1 MIHPPLPAYTARFE
15 ARIHLLRMESP
26 SQQTSTDRPR
36 VILLGA
42 SNLTRA
48 ISTVVET
55 ARQIVGSPIDCYV
68 AMGHGRSFGMETTVF
83 GRTLPGILPCGLWKA
98 LKGAP
103 PASRTFILLT
113 DVGNDIPY
121 GATPESILA
130 WLSQCL
136 QQAGTTGT
144 RLALTQLP
152 LATLATL
159 SRRRY
164 HLLRRLL
171 FPGSEVSYEM
181 ARERIEVVNDGLNAI
196 AERFG
201 AAPIEM
207 PAAWYGPDKIHI
219 KARRFPTA
227 WPTILQA
234 WSPEAPRPVPHFS
247 LWRYLRCR
255 TARGQDVRFFRRD
268 ISMVQPARTLADGT
282 TLHLY

>member
-1 MIHPPLPAYTARFE
+1 MIQSLPFAYTAKSE

-55 ARQIVGSPIDCYV
+55 ARQIAATAVDCYI

-83 GRTLPGILPCGLWKA
+83 GRTLPGILPCGLWEA
-98 LKGAP
+98 LQRAE
-103 PASRTFILLT
+103 PASRTYVLLT

-121 GATPESILA
+121 GAKPDSILS
-130 WLSQCL
+130 WLGQCL
-136 QQAGTTGT
+136 QQVDATGT

-152 LATLATL
+152 LAALATL

-171 FPGSEVSYEM
+171 FPSSEVSYEM
-181 ARERIEVVNDGLNAI
+181 ALERVEVVNDGLGEI
-196 AERFG
+196 AKRFG

-207 PAAWYGPDKIHI
+207 PSAWYGPDKIHI
-219 KARRFPTA
+219 KAHCFRTA
-227 WPTILQA
+227 WPTILQT
-234 WSPEAPRPVPHFS
+234 WSPEAPRPTPHFS
-247 LWRYLRCR
+247 LRRYRRCR
-255 TARGQDVRFFRRD
+255 SARGQDVRFLGRN
-268 ISMVQPARTLADGT
+268 IGMAQPARVFPDGT
-282 TLHLY
+282 ALHLY